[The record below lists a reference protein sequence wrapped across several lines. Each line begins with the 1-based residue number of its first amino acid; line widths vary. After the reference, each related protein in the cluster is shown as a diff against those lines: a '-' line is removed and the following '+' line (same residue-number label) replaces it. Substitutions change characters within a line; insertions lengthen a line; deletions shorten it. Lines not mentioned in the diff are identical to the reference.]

1 LLWEKQLME
10 RRTHATR
17 ALCSLLGSMLPLAG
31 AVGQTYSVI
40 DFATL
45 GPAPISVAATVAAIN
60 AHGVSA
66 GTDAVSRNTA
76 FFSDGMTIF
85 FIPSLR
91 MDDQNRA
98 NGINASGLVT
108 GWSNS
113 GMPGATTPS
122 HAYVYNTATGSLT
135 DLGTPAGAT
144 DSAGNAIN
152 LSGQVT
158 GYATVSSFEH
168 AFLYS
173 AGKMIDLGTLP
184 GGTSSHGNAINDT
197 GLVVGGADTANADMH
212 AFITQGSSLTDLGT
226 LAGGT
231 SGTGYTS
238 EAFAVNNAGQVVG
251 SSSVLPSGSHA
262 FLYSGGTMTDLGTLG
277 GPNSA
282 ANGLNSSGEVVGSS
296 GTSADTNSGFLYA
309 HGVMTDL
316 NALIDPQDPLIG
328 KVLILGG
335 VGINDSGWIVA
346 NGLDPTITAFM
357 LVPLRY
363 SPRSL
368 AFSTQGVGT
377 TGIPQPVTLTNTG
390 TGPFALTMI
399 ATTSG
404 FSQTNDCPAVL
415 PMGASC
421 TIQVA
426 SSPVTPGY
434 QSGALNITSGS
445 ATLAVKL
452 NGAAPPGT
460 VSVVVKASAT
470 TVTAGTPVTVTWT
483 STSSATCLAS
493 GGAAGDGWA
502 GDVSTNGTKAIIES
516 AAGQYTYQLSCSLG
530 GSQGHASVMVVDK
543 SAPPGTGGGGG
554 GGGGALDLM
563 SLLALSGA
571 LARTAVRGRLRA
583 AGLIQLCR
591 CALR

>member
-1 LLWEKQLME
+1 ME
-10 RRTHATR
+10 RRTHAMR
-17 ALCSLLGSMLPLAG
+17 ALCSLLGLILPLAG
-31 AVGQTYSVI
+31 ASAQTYSVI
-40 DFATL
+40 DFGTP
-45 GPAPISVAATVAAIN
+45 GSAAHTSVAAIN

-66 GTDAVSRNTA
+66 GTDTVSRNSA
-76 FFSDGMTIF
+76 FFTYGVTIL

-91 MDDQNRA
+91 MDDQNGA
-98 NGINASGLVT
+98 TGINASGLVT
-108 GWSNS
+108 GWSYS

-122 HAYVYNTATGSLT
+122 HAYVYNTVTGSLT

-158 GYATVSSFEH
+158 GYATVASLEH

-173 AGKMIDLGTLP
+173 AGKMLDLGTLP

-197 GLVVGGADTANADMH
+197 GLVVGAADTANADMH
-212 AFITQGSSLTDLGT
+212 AFSTQGNSLTDLGT

-238 EAFAVNNAGQVVG
+238 EAFAVNNAGQVAG

-282 ANGLNSSGEVVGSS
+282 ANGLNSGGEVVGSS
-296 GTSADTNSGFLYA
+296 DTSAGTNAGFLYA

-316 NALIDPQDPLIG
+316 NTLIDPQDPLIG
-328 KVLILGG
+328 KVLIQSG

-346 NGLDPTITAFM
+346 NGEDVDPAEPTFTAFM

-368 AFSTQGVGT
+368 AFTSQGVGT

-390 TGPFALTMI
+390 TGAFALTMI

-404 FSQTNDCPAVL
+404 FSQTNDCPAAL
-415 PMGASC
+415 PVGASC

-426 SSPVTPGY
+426 SSPATPGY

-452 NGAAPPGT
+452 NGAAPPGA

-470 TVTAGTPVTVTWT
+470 TVTAGTPVIVTWT

-502 GDVSTNGTKAIIES
+502 GDVSTNGTKAIVES
-516 AAGQYTYQLSCSLG
+516 AAGQYTYQLSCSVG

-543 SAPPGTGGGGG
+543 SAPASTGGGAG

-571 LARTAVRGRLRA
+571 LARTAARGRLRA
-583 AGLIQLCR
+583 AGKR
-591 CALR
+591 GAP

>member
-1 LLWEKQLME
+1 ME
-10 RRTHATR
+10 RCTHATR
-17 ALCSLLGSMLPLAG
+17 ALCGLLGTILPLAG
-31 AVGQTYSVI
+31 AVAQTYSVI
-40 DFATL
+40 DFAAL
-45 GPAPISVAATVAAIN
+45 GPAPISVAAIN

-66 GTDAVSRNTA
+66 GTNTVSRNSA
-76 FFSDGMTIF
+76 FFSDGVTIF

-91 MDDQNRA
+91 MDDQNGA
-98 NGINASGLVT
+98 TGINASGLVT
-108 GWSNS
+108 GWSYS
-113 GMPGATTPS
+113 GMPAATTPS

-144 DSAGNAIN
+144 DSWGNAIN

-158 GYATVSSFEH
+158 GYATVANLEH

-197 GLVVGGADTANADMH
+197 GVVVGGAETANADMH
-212 AFITQGSSLTDLGT
+212 AFITQGGSLTDLGT

-238 EAFAVNNAGQVVG
+238 EAFAINNAGQVAG

-296 GTSADTNSGFLYA
+296 ATSAGTNAGFLYA
-309 HGVMTDL
+309 QGVMTDL
-316 NALIDPQDPLIG
+316 NTLIDPQDPLIG
-328 KVLILGG
+328 KVLILSG

-346 NGLDPTITAFM
+346 NGEDLDPTEPTFTAFM

-368 AFSTQGVGT
+368 SFSSQGVGT
-377 TGIPQPVTLTNTG
+377 SGIPQPIALTNTG

-404 FSQTNDCPAVL
+404 FSQTNDCPAAIPV
-415 PMGASC
+415 GASC

-452 NGAAPPGT
+452 NGAAFVP
-460 VSVVVKASAT
+460 VVVKASAT

-493 GGAAGDGWA
+493 GGATGDGWA
-502 GDVSTNGTKAIIES
+502 GDVSTNGTKAIVES
-516 AAGQYTYQLSCSLG
+516 AAGPYTYQVNCSLG
-530 GSQGHASVMVVDK
+530 GSQGYAYVVVVDK
-543 SAPPGTGGGGG
+543 SAPPSTGGGGG
-554 GGGGALDLM
+554 GGGLDLM

-571 LARTAVRGRLRA
+571 LARAAVRDRLLEARRA
-583 AGLIQLCR
+583 LNA
-591 CALR
+591 

>member
-1 LLWEKQLME
+1 MQ

-17 ALCSLLGSMLPLAG
+17 ALWSLPGLMLPLAG

-45 GPAPISVAATVAAIN
+45 GPAPISVAAIN

-66 GTDAVSRNTA
+66 GSATGNSA
-76 FFSDGMTIF
+76 FFSDGVTIF
-85 FIPSLR
+85 FIPTLR

-98 NGINASGLVT
+98 TGINASGLVT
-108 GWSNS
+108 GWSIS
-113 GMPGATTPS
+113 GMPGATTPA
-122 HAYVYNTATGSLT
+122 HAYVYNTASGSLT

-144 DSAGNAIN
+144 DSAGSAIN

-158 GYATVSSFEH
+158 GDATVANLEH

-173 AGKMIDLGTLP
+173 AGKMMDLGTLP
-184 GGTSSHGNAINDT
+184 GGTSSHGNAINDA
-197 GLVVGGADTANADMH
+197 GLVVGGADTASGDMH

-238 EAFAVNNAGQVVG
+238 EAFAINNAGQVAG

-296 GTSADTNSGFLYA
+296 GTSAGTNAGFLYA

-316 NALIDPQDPLIG
+316 NTLIDPQDPLIG
-328 KVLILGG
+328 KVLIQSG

-346 NGLDPTITAFM
+346 NGEDLDPAEPTFTAFM

-363 SPRSL
+363 APRSL
-368 AFSTQGVGT
+368 AFTSQGVGT
-377 TGIPQPVTLTNTG
+377 TGTPQPVTLTNTG
-390 TGPFALTMI
+390 TAAFALTRI
-399 ATTSG
+399 ATTGG
-404 FSQTNDCPAVL
+404 FSQTTDCPAAL
-415 PMGASC
+415 PVGASC

-452 NGAAPPGT
+452 NGAAPPVT

-502 GDVSTNGTKAIIES
+502 GDVSTNGTKTIVES
-516 AAGQYTYQLSCSLG
+516 AAGQYSYKLSCSLG
-530 GSQGHASVMVVDK
+530 GSQGDASVMVVVK
-543 SAPPGTGGGGG
+543 SAPLATGG

-583 AGLIQLCR
+583 AGKR
-591 CALR
+591 GAP